1 MQNDILLKD
10 RALKLIQRLREQI
23 RHPGLCC
30 RHRRRPQDF
39 SRECRLTFPV
49 LVILL
54 LQKSLKSLQAR
65 LHEYV
70 RQLALGA
77 EGRNLSAGAVTH
89 ARAKLS
95 AKVFVELNRQ
105 AVLPT
110 IYGEENRQLV
120 QRWHG
125 HRVLGVDSSVLRLPK
140 NEEVAQKYGWM
151 ECSHEHTLPER
162 FAQARMSVLY
172 DLLNEVAVDASLA
185 AWKVGEEDL
194 AHGHLDW
201 IEPGDLLITDR
212 GYTSYLW
219 LLDVSAKSG
228 QFMSRCSGSSFGP
241 AQNLLKQDR
250 AGVSVFATLQGCK
263 KVRAKCRKRGLPWE
277 LKVRFVTVRLK
288 TGELEVLVTSLL
300 DEAAYPNQEL
310 AALYWRRWG
319 QETFYGRLKGRM
331 DLENCSGLTL
341 DAVEQDFA
349 ATVLLSNVESVVIGP
364 ATVELAQRTRH
375 RDQPAKI
382 NRAVSI
388 HALKTRLIELLSSS
402 VPAEQILAELT
413 QWFQQNPVAIRKNR
427 KVPRSEYSAARS
439 YHYQRY
445 VKKTVF

>member
-1 MQNDILLKD
+1 MQNDLLLKE

-30 RHRRRPQDF
+30 RHRRRPRDF

-65 LHEYV
+65 LHEYM
-70 RQLALGA
+70 RQLALGG
-77 EGRNLSAGAVTH
+77 EGRNLSAGALTH

-95 AKVFVELNRQ
+95 AEVFVELNRQ

-110 IYGEENRQLV
+110 IYGDENRQLV

-140 NEEVAQKYGWM
+140 NEAVAQKYGWM
-151 ECSHEHTLPER
+151 ECSYQHMVPER
-162 FAQARMSVLY
+162 YAQARMSVLY
-172 DLLNEVAVDASLA
+172 DLLNELAVDASLA
-185 AWKVGEEDL
+185 PWKVGEEDL
-194 AHGHLDW
+194 AHRHLDW

-219 LLDVSAKSG
+219 LLDVLAKGG
-228 QFMSRCSGSSFGP
+228 QFVSRCSGSSFGP
-241 AQNLLKQDR
+241 AQNLLRQDR
-250 AGVSVFATLQGCK
+250 AGVSIFATLQGCK
-263 KVRAKCRKRGLPWE
+263 KVRAECRKRGLPWE

-300 DEAAYPNQEL
+300 DEVAYPNQEL

-349 ATVLLSNVESVVIGP
+349 ATVLLSNVESVLIGL
-364 ATVELAQRTRH
+364 ATIQLAQRTAH
-375 RDQPAKI
+375 REQPAKI

-402 VPAEQILAELT
+402 VPPEQILAELT
-413 QWFQQNPVAIRKNR
+413 QWFQDNPVSVRKRR
-427 KVPRSEYSAARS
+427 KVPRLGYSAARS
-439 YHYQRY
+439 YHFQRY
-445 VKKTVF
+445 VRKTVF

>member
-1 MQNDILLKD
+1 MSKDILLKE
-10 RALKLIQRLREQI
+10 RAIKLIERLREQI
-23 RHPGLCC
+23 RHPGLCS

-70 RQLALGA
+70 RQLVLGA
-77 EGRNLSAGAVTH
+77 KGGNLSAGALTH

-95 AKVFVELNRQ
+95 AEVFVELNRQ

-110 IYGEENRQLV
+110 VYGQEQLV
-120 QRWHG
+120 QRWKA

-140 NEEVAQKYGWM
+140 NEAVAQKYGWM
-151 ECSHEHTLPER
+151 ECSKEHAVPER
-162 FAQARMSVLY
+162 FAQGRMSVLY
-172 DLLNEVAVDASLA
+172 DLLNEVAVDARLA
-185 AWKVGEEDL
+185 AWKVGEEEL
-194 AHGHLDW
+194 GYGHLDW
-201 IEPGDLLITDR
+201 VEAGDVVITDR
-212 GYTSYLW
+212 GYTSYVW
-219 LLDVSAKSG
+219 LLQVLAKG
-228 QFMSRCSGSSFGP
+228 GHFVSRCSGSSFGP
-241 AQNLLKQDR
+241 AQNLLKKDR

-263 KVRAKCRKRGLPWE
+263 KVRAECRKRALPWE
-277 LKVRFVTVRLK
+277 LKVRFVSVRLK

-300 DEAAYPNQEL
+300 DEAAYPNQDL

-364 ATVELAQRTRH
+364 AAAELAQRTAH

-388 HALKTRLIELLSSS
+388 HALKTRLIELLSSRM
-402 VPAEQILAELT
+402 PAEQILAELT
-413 QWFQQNPVAIRKNR
+413 QWFQHNPIAIRKNR
-427 KVPRSEYSAARS
+427 KVRRSEYSAARS

-445 VKKTVF
+445 VRKTVF